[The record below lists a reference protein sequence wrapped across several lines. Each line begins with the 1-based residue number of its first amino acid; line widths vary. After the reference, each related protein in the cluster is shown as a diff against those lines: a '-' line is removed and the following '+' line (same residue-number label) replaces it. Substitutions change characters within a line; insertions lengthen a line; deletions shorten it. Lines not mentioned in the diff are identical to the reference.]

1 MVEAVVVVTEAVEP
15 LTGITLLVEVVVV
28 IGAVVVLV
36 VVVVAEPPVNLK
48 NTLTQSRRPVT
59 T

>member
-15 LTGITLLVEVVVV
+15 LTGITLLVEAVVVD
-28 IGAVVVLV
+28 GAVVVLV
-36 VVVVAEPPVNLK
+36 VVVAGPPVNLK

-59 T
+59 K

>member
-15 LTGITLLVEVVVV
+15 LTGTTLLVE
-28 IGAVVVLV
+28 AVVVDGAV
-36 VVVVAEPPVNLK
+36 VVVVAGPPVNLK

-59 T
+59 K